1 MKTRKLLGT
10 VGLWLVAVCAYGQ
23 QVQLDTLRVQYVD
36 FQGKKQCGELICNK
50 VIASDLRE
58 IFEELYKAKYPIE
71 PIRSTTPVSDA
82 RKTAPCSFSLRQAS
96 PMWTVARSSNTR

>member
-1 MKTRKLLGT
+1 MKTRKLLGI

-58 IFEELYKAKYPIE
+58 IFEELYKA
-71 PIRSTTPVSDA
+71 RN
-82 RKTAPCSFSLRQAS
+82 L
-96 PMWTVARSSNTR
+96 